1 MLQRMSDQH
10 KISFLE
16 GEKPSET
23 PKKKVEKSKQTI
35 QQIAEAQ
42 KSKRL
47 NNKYNGNG
55 IMNGQS
61 IFSARTEIITDEG
74 GPTKYM
80 KGESSN
86 TLWDN
91 NKSARISQEIDSKTK
106 TTQDKKV
113 IADNKRYAEEKRMD
127 TMVDAL
133 KSTDLTKGS
142 AVVPSGSSSH
152 TGTNYKNRSGSM
164 SMFDTQDF
172 QRLPEKTA
180 GEQMSDDNVS
190 RKGQKDDSW
199 RGNSK
204 SVKSSELV
212 SDFFDQLLNRKEE

>member
-16 GEKPSET
+16 SEKYSEA
-23 PKKKVEKSKQTI
+23 PKKKTEKSKKTI
-35 QQIAEAQ
+35 QQIAETQ
-42 KSKRL
+42 KSKKL

-61 IFSARTEIITDEG
+61 IFSARTEIIKDDG

-86 TLWDN
+86 TVWDN
-91 NKSARISQEIDSKTK
+91 NKTARISQEIDSKTK

-127 TMVDAL
+127 ILVDAL
-133 KSTDLTKGS
+133 KSTNTTKAS
-142 AVVPSGSSSH
+142 AINPSGQSSH
-152 TGTNYKNRSGSM
+152 NGTNYKNKASGM
-164 SMFDTQDF
+164 SIFDSEDF

-180 GEQMSDDNVS
+180 GEQVSKDNTS
-190 RKGQKDDSW
+190 RYGQKDDSW
-199 RGNSK
+199 RGGAK
-204 SVKSSELV
+204 STTTREVV
-212 SDFFDQLLNRKEE
+212 SDFFDSLMKKKDE

>member
-23 PKKKVEKSKQTI
+23 PKKKVEQSKQTI
-35 QQIAEAQ
+35 QQIAETQ

-113 IADNKRYAEEKRMD
+113 IADNKRHAEEKRMN
-127 TMVDAL
+127 TMVEAL
-133 KSTDLTKGS
+133 KSTNLTKGS
-142 AVVPSGSSSH
+142 AVAPSGSSSQS
-152 TGTNYKNRSGSM
+152 GTNYKNRRSGM

-172 QRLPEKTA
+172 ERLPEKTA
-180 GEQMSDDNVS
+180 GEKVSEDNAS

-199 RGNSK
+199 RGGSK
-204 SVKSSELV
+204 STTVREVV
-212 SDFFDQLLNRKEE
+212 SDFFDSLMNQKDE

>member
-1 MLQRMSDQH
+1 MSDQH

-23 PKKKVEKSKQTI
+23 PKKKVEKSKETI
-35 QQIAEAQ
+35 QQIAEDQ

-61 IFSARTEIITDEG
+61 IFSARTEVIKDEG

-91 NKSARISQEIDSKTK
+91 NKSARISQDIDSKTK

-113 IADNKRYAEEKRMD
+113 IADNKRHAEEKRMN
-127 TMVDAL
+127 TMVEAL

-142 AVVPSGSSSH
+142 AVAPSGTSSH
-152 TGTNYKNRSGSM
+152 TGTNYKNRSGAM

-172 QRLPEKTA
+172 ERLPEKTA
-180 GEQMSDDNVS
+180 GEQVSEDNAS
-190 RKGQKDDSW
+190 RYGQKDDSW
-199 RGNSK
+199 RGGSK
-204 SVKSSELV
+204 STTTREVV
-212 SDFFDQLLNRKEE
+212 SDFFDSLMNKKDE

>member
-1 MLQRMSDQH
+1 MSDQH

-23 PKKKVEKSKQTI
+23 PKKKVEKSKETI

-61 IFSARTEIITDEG
+61 IFSARTEVIKDEG

-113 IADNKRYAEEKRMD
+113 IADNKRHAEEKRMN
-127 TMVDAL
+127 TMVEAL
-133 KSTDLTKGS
+133 KSTDITKGS
-142 AVVPSGSSSH
+142 AISPSGSSSH

-164 SMFDTQDF
+164 SMFDIQDF
-172 QRLPEKTA
+172 ERLPEKTA
-180 GEQMSDDNVS
+180 GEKVSEDNAS

-199 RGNSK
+199 RGGSK
-204 SVKSSELV
+204 STTTREVV
-212 SDFFDQLLNRKEE
+212 SDFFDSLMNKKDE

>member
-1 MLQRMSDQH
+1 MSDQH

-16 GEKPSET
+16 GEKPSEA
-23 PKKKVEKSKQTI
+23 PKKKVEKSKETI

-61 IFSARTEIITDEG
+61 IFSARTEVIKDEG

-113 IADNKRYAEEKRMD
+113 IADNKRHAEEKRMN
-127 TMVDAL
+127 TMVETL
-133 KSTDLTKGS
+133 KSTNLTKGS
-142 AVVPSGSSSH
+142 AVAPSGSSSQS
-152 TGTNYKNRSGSM
+152 GTNYKNMSGSM

-172 QRLPEKTA
+172 ERLPEKTA
-180 GEQMSDDNVS
+180 GEQVSEDNAS

-199 RGNSK
+199 RGGSK
-204 SVKSSELV
+204 STTTREVV
-212 SDFFDQLLNRKEE
+212 SDFFDSLMKKDD